1 MARGASFLLLLACG
15 AAATESKSAAT
26 AASVENPI
34 RKVVNMMKMMENKI
48 HEEGKKMQELYDKYM
63 CWCETADTK
72 LGGEIKDGEDKI
84 PQLEAQIKAA
94 IELKLQL
101 EAEVKEHQKERSEI
115 EVTLK
120 KELEMLKSK
129 KKAHD
134 DTESDLEA
142 NIAALKKAIAAL
154 EKGTYGA
161 GFLQTGEAS
170 VLRKL
175 SITATLSGEDRS
187 MLAAFLSGGSVSQ
200 QEYTPQSQEIIGILK
215 QMLDE
220 MIADLKDEED
230 AEASEASSYKEVYTI
245 NMKRITT
252 LSAMIEEKLKRI
264 GELGVQIAMLKNDL
278 EDTIEGLADNK
289 KFLADLDKNCELKKQ
304 QWALYQ
310 KSMAEELKALADV
323 IAILNNDD
331 ALELFKKTLPSA
343 ASLLQMKVSS
353 EVIRRRALAALASAP
368 RHDKRIDF
376 LVMALHGKK
385 IGLDGIIKM
394 IDDLIAVL
402 AKDQADDDA
411 KKEYCTAELDKSDD
425 SKKALDHTIADI
437 ETAIADAEETIAT
450 LKTEIEALDDG
461 IRALDKEVAESTE
474 TRKEEHETFVA
485 DLAANTAALDLLK
498 FAQNRLNKLYNPK
511 LYKPPPKREL
521 TEAERITVNNGGT
534 LAPTEAPGGIGGTG
548 ITVLTQEAPAPP
560 PEVDLT
566 YNKSSGGNNAITE
579 MMNMLMSDLEKTIT
593 EMKANEKDAQED
605 YETFIA
611 DSADKRAEDS
621 KSITDKEGSLAE
633 LEGELLANQEAL
645 KAKKYELMDVEKYIM
660 ELHKECD
667 WIMKN
672 YDLRKS
678 ARAGEVDSL
687 KNAKAV
693 LSGADYGL

>member
-1 MARGASFLLLLACG
+1 
-15 AAATESKSAAT
+15 
-26 AASVENPI
+26 V
-34 RKVVNMMKMMENKI
+34 
-48 HEEGKKMQELYDKYM
+48 
-63 CWCETADTK
+63 
-72 LGGEIKDGEDKI
+72 
-84 PQLEAQIKAA
+84 
-94 IELKLQL
+94 
-101 EAEVKEHQKERSEI
+101 
-115 EVTLK
+115 
-120 KELEMLKSK
+120 
-129 KKAHD
+129 
-134 DTESDLEA
+134 
-142 NIAALKKAIAAL
+142 
-154 EKGTYGA
+154 
-161 GFLQTGEAS
+161 
-170 VLRKL
+170 
-175 SITATLSGEDRS
+175 
-187 MLAAFLSGGSVSQ
+187 
-200 QEYTPQSQEIIGILK
+200 PQSQEIIGILK

-230 AEASEASSYKEVYTI
+230 AEASEASSYKEFYTI

-252 LSAMIEEKLKRI
+252 LSAMIEAKLKRI

-368 RHDKRIDF
+368 RHDKRVDF

>member
-1 MARGASFLLLLACG
+1 
-15 AAATESKSAAT
+15 
-26 AASVENPI
+26 
-34 RKVVNMMKMMENKI
+34 
-48 HEEGKKMQELYDKYM
+48 
-63 CWCETADTK
+63 
-72 LGGEIKDGEDKI
+72 
-84 PQLEAQIKAA
+84 
-94 IELKLQL
+94 
-101 EAEVKEHQKERSEI
+101 
-115 EVTLK
+115 
-120 KELEMLKSK
+120 
-129 KKAHD
+129 
-134 DTESDLEA
+134 
-142 NIAALKKAIAAL
+142 
-154 EKGTYGA
+154 
-161 GFLQTGEAS
+161 
-170 VLRKL
+170 
-175 SITATLSGEDRS
+175 
-187 MLAAFLSGGSVSQ
+187 
-200 QEYTPQSQEIIGILK
+200 
-215 QMLDE
+215 MLDE

-230 AEASEASSYKEVYTI
+230 AESSEASSYKEVYTI

>member
-1 MARGASFLLLLACG
+1 
-15 AAATESKSAAT
+15 
-26 AASVENPI
+26 V
-34 RKVVNMMKMMENKI
+34 
-48 HEEGKKMQELYDKYM
+48 
-63 CWCETADTK
+63 
-72 LGGEIKDGEDKI
+72 
-84 PQLEAQIKAA
+84 
-94 IELKLQL
+94 
-101 EAEVKEHQKERSEI
+101 
-115 EVTLK
+115 
-120 KELEMLKSK
+120 
-129 KKAHD
+129 
-134 DTESDLEA
+134 
-142 NIAALKKAIAAL
+142 
-154 EKGTYGA
+154 
-161 GFLQTGEAS
+161 
-170 VLRKL
+170 
-175 SITATLSGEDRS
+175 
-187 MLAAFLSGGSVSQ
+187 
-200 QEYTPQSQEIIGILK
+200 PQSQEIIGILK

>member
-1 MARGASFLLLLACG
+1 
-15 AAATESKSAAT
+15 
-26 AASVENPI
+26 
-34 RKVVNMMKMMENKI
+34 MK
-48 HEEGKKMQELYDKYM
+48 
-63 CWCETADTK
+63 
-72 LGGEIKDGEDKI
+72 
-84 PQLEAQIKAA
+84 
-94 IELKLQL
+94 
-101 EAEVKEHQKERSEI
+101 
-115 EVTLK
+115 
-120 KELEMLKSK
+120 
-129 KKAHD
+129 
-134 DTESDLEA
+134 
-142 NIAALKKAIAAL
+142 
-154 EKGTYGA
+154 
-161 GFLQTGEAS
+161 
-170 VLRKL
+170 
-175 SITATLSGEDRS
+175 
-187 MLAAFLSGGSVSQ
+187 
-200 QEYTPQSQEIIGILK
+200 
-215 QMLDE
+215 
-220 MIADLKDEED
+220 ADLKDEED
-230 AEASEASSYKEVYTI
+230 AETSEASSYKEVYTI

-264 GELGVQIAMLKNDL
+264 GELGVKIAMMKNDL

-289 KFLADLDKNCELKKQ
+289 KFLGDLSKNCELKKQ
-304 QWALYQ
+304 QWALYK
-310 KSMAEELKALADV
+310 KSQAEELKALADT

-353 EVIRRRALAALASAP
+353 EVIRTRALAALASAP

-376 LVMALHGKK
+376 LVLALRGKK

-425 SKKALDHTIADI
+425 SKKALDHTIADL

-474 TRKEEHETFVA
+474 TRKEEHEAFVA

-566 YNKSSGGNNAITE
+566 YNKNSGGNNAITE
-579 MMNMLMSDLEKTIT
+579 MMNMLMGDLEKTIT
-593 EMKANEKDAQED
+593 EMKTNEKDAQED

-621 KSITDKEGSLAE
+621 KAITDKEGSLAE
-633 LEGELLANQEAL
+633 LEGELLSNQEAL

-687 KNAKAV
+687 KNAKAT
-693 LSGADYGL
+693 LSGADFGL

>member
-1 MARGASFLLLLACG
+1 M
-15 AAATESKSAAT
+15 
-26 AASVENPI
+26 
-34 RKVVNMMKMMENKI
+34 
-48 HEEGKKMQELYDKYM
+48 
-63 CWCETADTK
+63 
-72 LGGEIKDGEDKI
+72 
-84 PQLEAQIKAA
+84 
-94 IELKLQL
+94 
-101 EAEVKEHQKERSEI
+101 
-115 EVTLK
+115 
-120 KELEMLKSK
+120 
-129 KKAHD
+129 
-134 DTESDLEA
+134 
-142 NIAALKKAIAAL
+142 
-154 EKGTYGA
+154 
-161 GFLQTGEAS
+161 
-170 VLRKL
+170 
-175 SITATLSGEDRS
+175 
-187 MLAAFLSGGSVSQ
+187 
-200 QEYTPQSQEIIGILK
+200 
-215 QMLDE
+215 
-220 MIADLKDEED
+220 ADLKDDED
-230 AEASEASSYKEVYTI
+230 GEAFDISSYKEFYTI

-252 LSAMIEEKLKRI
+252 LSAMIEAKLKRI

-289 KFLADLDKNCELKKQ
+289 KFLADLSKNCEIKKQ
-304 QWALYQ
+304 QWALYK
-310 KSMAEELKALADV
+310 KSQAEELKALADV

-474 TRKEEHETFVA
+474 TRKEEHETFTA

-566 YNKSSGGNNAITE
+566 YNKNSGGNNAITE
-579 MMNMLMSDLEKTIT
+579 MMNMLMGDLEKT
-593 EMKANEKDAQED
+593 
-605 YETFIA
+605 
-611 DSADKRAEDS
+611 
-621 KSITDKEGSLAE
+621 ITDKEGSLAE
-633 LEGELLANQEAL
+633 LEGELLSNQEAL

-687 KNAKAV
+687 KNAKAT
-693 LSGADYGL
+693 LSGADFGL

>member
-1 MARGASFLLLLACG
+1 M
-15 AAATESKSAAT
+15 
-26 AASVENPI
+26 
-34 RKVVNMMKMMENKI
+34 
-48 HEEGKKMQELYDKYM
+48 
-63 CWCETADTK
+63 
-72 LGGEIKDGEDKI
+72 
-84 PQLEAQIKAA
+84 
-94 IELKLQL
+94 
-101 EAEVKEHQKERSEI
+101 
-115 EVTLK
+115 
-120 KELEMLKSK
+120 
-129 KKAHD
+129 
-134 DTESDLEA
+134 
-142 NIAALKKAIAAL
+142 
-154 EKGTYGA
+154 
-161 GFLQTGEAS
+161 
-170 VLRKL
+170 
-175 SITATLSGEDRS
+175 
-187 MLAAFLSGGSVSQ
+187 
-200 QEYTPQSQEIIGILK
+200 
-215 QMLDE
+215 
-220 MIADLKDEED
+220 ADLKDDED
-230 AEASEASSYKEVYTI
+230 GEAFDISSYKEFYTI

-252 LSAMIEEKLKRI
+252 LSAMIEAKLKRI

-289 KFLADLDKNCELKKQ
+289 KFLADLSKNCEIKKQ
-304 QWALYQ
+304 QWALYK
-310 KSMAEELKALADV
+310 KSQAEELKALADT
-323 IAILNNDD
+323 IGFLNSDD

-343 ASLLQMKVSS
+343 ASLLQVQVASKTLR
-353 EVIRRRALAALASAP
+353 ETALAVLASAP
-368 RHDKRIDF
+368 GRDSRLDL
-376 LVMALHGKK
+376 LVLALRGKK

-425 SKKALDHTIADI
+425 SKKALDHTIADL

-566 YNKSSGGNNAITE
+566 YNKNSGGNNAITE
-579 MMNMLMSDLEKTIT
+579 MMNMLMGDVEKTIT
-593 EMKANEKDAQED
+593 EMKTNEKDAQED
-605 YETFIA
+605 YESFIA
-611 DSADKRAEDS
+611 DSADKRAEDP
-621 KSITDKEGSLAE
+621 KAITDKEGSLAE
-633 LEGELLANQEAL
+633 LEGELLSNQEAL

-667 WIMKN
+667 WIIKN

-687 KNAKAV
+687 KNAKAT

>member
-1 MARGASFLLLLACG
+1 MARGAAFLLLLACG

-368 RHDKRIDF
+368 RHDKRVDF

-385 IGLDGIIKM
+385 IGFDGIIKM
-394 IDDLIAVL
+394 IDGLIAVL

>member
-1 MARGASFLLLLACG
+1 MRTALLFLLTCG
-15 AAATESKSAAT
+15 AAAESKAT
-26 AASVENPI
+26 ITTTTLENPI

-48 HEEGKKMQELYDKYM
+48 HEEGKKMEELYDKYM

-72 LGGEIKDGEDKI
+72 LGGEIKEGEDKI
-84 PQLEAQIKAA
+84 PQLEAEIKASIA
-94 IELKLQL
+94 LKLQL